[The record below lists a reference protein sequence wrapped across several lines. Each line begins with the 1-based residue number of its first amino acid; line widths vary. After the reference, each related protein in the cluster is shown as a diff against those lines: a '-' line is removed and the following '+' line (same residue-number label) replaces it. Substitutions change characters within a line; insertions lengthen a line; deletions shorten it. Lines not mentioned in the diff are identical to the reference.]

1 MIGIFGGTF
10 DPVHFGHLRPALEV
24 QQMLGLQQVRF
35 IPSGHPPHREMPRA
49 SASQR
54 LAMLRAAID
63 EQPGFV
69 LDEREIRRQ
78 GPSYMVDTLLSLREE
93 LGETPLC
100 LILGYDAFLNLPDWY
115 RWEQLIELSHIVV
128 THRPGWLLTEYR
140 ANPEL
145 VDLLEQHQQSLS
157 QLGRQRAGG
166 VVFVPVTQLEISAT
180 SIRRQIRDG
189 ESIRYLLPDSVIE
202 IIEKQH
208 IYR

>member
-157 QLGRQRAGG
+157 QLGRQQAGG